1 MTAQVAARLG
11 LGGRFTTRS
20 FELRDVVA
28 SLNALQPLRCDLRF
42 MQSADTAS
50 TLQLRCELDGAAA
63 ESRAQ
68 RLKENLMRGDIAG
81 RHDTLLV
88 TDGGGAPGGV
98 TLALGAPDDATLPGG
113 QWFALPASLRA
124 AAVDV
129 LKHAQANGIG
139 IGYRVEMVR
148 RDADSTLARRLIPAL
163 AAAANHGRQPNVEAA
178 LKDAITIVNA
188 DGWAASESFIV
199 ADDDDADWISRLVR
213 RRLNADANFLPADY
227 WGLVD
232 AADLPG
238 TSAADESPATTIQ
251 RVRGSGFID
260 DLFETI
266 APSLNQ
272 TMLAQPARL
281 PMPPTTAGNYVF
293 VSYAHADRDY
303 GNQIIARLQHA
314 GVRVWFDAGIEP
326 GTVWDDTLESRLRDA
341 GAVVVCLTAAYE
353 ASRYCTREIK
363 FADLLAKPI
372 LPIAPQAWVWG
383 SGLQLMFQELQ
394 VAAYDQG
401 PGFVAL
407 RDALRSTAPQVFATA
422 A

>member
-1 MTAQVAARLG
+1 MTIQVATRLG

-28 SLNALQPLRCDLRF
+28 SLNALQPQRCDLRF
-42 MQSADTAS
+42 LQSGDAAA
-50 TLQLRCELDGAAA
+50 TLLLRCEFDGAAA

-68 RLKENLMRGDIAG
+68 RFKENMLRGDIAG

-88 TDGGGAPGGV
+88 TDGASTPGGAA
-98 TLALGAPDDATLPGG
+98 LALGAPDDAVLPGG

-124 AAVDV
+124 AAADV
-129 LKHAQANGIG
+129 LQHAQANGIDVC
-139 IGYRVEMVR
+139 YRVEIAA
-148 RDADSTLARRLIPAL
+148 RDADPTLARKLIPAL
-163 AAAANHGRQPNVEAA
+163 AAVAIRGRQPDVEAA
-178 LKDAITIVNA
+178 LKDAITITNA

-199 ADDDDADWISRLVR
+199 ADDGAADWIARLVR
-213 RRLNADANFLPADY
+213 RRLNADFLPANY
-227 WGLVD
+227 WGLVN
-232 AADLPG
+232 AAETPG
-238 TSAADESPATTIQ
+238 ESAADETPATAML
-251 RVRGSGFID
+251 RVRGSDFIEE
-260 DLFETI
+260 LFETI

-272 TMLAQPARL
+272 KVLAQPARP
-281 PMPPTTAGNYVF
+281 PMPMPTAIAGDYVF
-293 VSYAHADRDY
+293 VSYAHADREY
-303 GNQIIARLQHA
+303 GNQIIARLQNA

-394 VAAYDQG
+394 VAAYNQG
-401 PGFVAL
+401 PGFEAL

>member
-1 MTAQVAARLG
+1 MTAHVAARLG
-11 LGGRFTTRS
+11 LGGQFTTRS

-42 MQSADTAS
+42 VQSADAAA
-50 TLQLRCELDGAAA
+50 TLQLRCEFDGAAA

-68 RLKENLMRGDIAG
+68 RLKENLLRGDIAG

-88 TDGGGAPGGV
+88 ADGAGAPGA

-124 AAVDV
+124 TAVDV
-129 LKHAQANGIG
+129 LRHAQANGIDV
-139 IGYRVEMVR
+139 GYRVEIVAR
-148 RDADSTLARRLIPAL
+148 QADPTLARRLIPAL
-163 AAAANHGRQPNVEAA
+163 AAVATRGRQPDVEAA
-178 LKDAITIVNA
+178 LKDAIAVTNA

-199 ADDDDADWISRLVR
+199 VADDAADWIARLVR
-213 RRLNADANFLPADY
+213 RRLNAEAAFLPANY

-232 AADLPG
+232 VADTPGDSALDETPAAAIL
-238 TSAADESPATTIQ
+238 
-251 RVRGSGFID
+251 RVRGSDFID
-260 DLFETI
+260 ELFETI

-272 TMLAQPARL
+272 KVLAQPARP
-281 PMPPTTAGNYVF
+281 PMQPATAGDYVF
-293 VSYAHADRDY
+293 VSYAHADCDY
-303 GNQIIARLQHA
+303 GNQIIARLQDA

-326 GTVWDDTLESRLRDA
+326 GTVWDETLESRLRDA

-372 LPIAPQAWVWG
+372 LPIAPKAWVWG

-401 PGFVAL
+401 PGFAAL

>member
-1 MTAQVAARLG
+1 MTAHVAARLG

-28 SLNALQPLRCDLRF
+28 SLNALQPQRCDLRF
-42 MQSADTAS
+42 VQSADAAT
-50 TLQLRCELDGAAA
+50 TLQLQCEFDGAAA

-68 RLKENLMRGDIAG
+68 RLKENLLRGDIAG

-88 TDGGGAPGGV
+88 ADGGGAPGGA
-98 TLALGAPDDATLPGG
+98 TLALGAPNDATLPGG

-129 LKHAQANGIG
+129 LQHAQANGIDVS
-139 IGYRVEMVR
+139 YRVEMVA
-148 RDADSTLARRLIPAL
+148 RDADPALARQLIPAL
-163 AAAANHGRQPNVEAA
+163 AAVATRGRQPDVEAA
-178 LKDAITIVNA
+178 LKDAIAIAKAN
-188 DGWAASESFIV
+188 GWAASESFIV
-199 ADDDDADWISRLVR
+199 ADDYAGDWIAQLVR
-213 RRLNADANFLPADY
+213 RRLNADADFLPADY

-232 AADLPG
+232 AADTPG
-238 TSAADESPATTIQ
+238 DSAADESPAEAIL
-251 RVRGSGFID
+251 RVRRSDFID
-260 DLFETI
+260 ELFETI

-272 TMLAQPARL
+272 KVLAQPARP
-281 PMPPTTAGNYVF
+281 PMPPATTGDYVF

-303 GNQIIARLQHA
+303 GNQIIARLQDA

-363 FADLLAKPI
+363 FADLLSKPI
-372 LPIAPQAWVWG
+372 LPIAPRAWMWG

-401 PGFVAL
+401 PGFAAL
-407 RDALRSTAPQVFATA
+407 RNALRSTAPQVFATA
-422 A
+422 T